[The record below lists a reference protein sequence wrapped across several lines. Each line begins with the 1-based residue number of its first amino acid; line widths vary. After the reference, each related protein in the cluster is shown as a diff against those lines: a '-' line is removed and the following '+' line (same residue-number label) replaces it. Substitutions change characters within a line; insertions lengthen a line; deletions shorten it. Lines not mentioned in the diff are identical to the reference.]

1 MVTKADRQ
9 RHALWADQLEG
20 VLDLWCPFWAPEKL
34 QHVRAEFRDWM
45 LSCDRLGSRGLAS
58 NANYVATALNGAKQG
73 NWTRDASTRAYVFCR
88 EQFFGYAA
96 EAYARRFPIHG
107 PWPEEVDDVPF

>member
-1 MVTKADRQ
+1 MVNKAERQ

-20 VLDLWCPFWAPEKL
+20 VLDLHCPFWAPEKL

-45 LSCDRLGSRGLAS
+45 QACDRAGSGLLTSYAD
-58 NANYVATALNGAKQG
+58 YVAHALHSAKQG
-73 NWTRDASTRAYVFCR
+73 DWTRWAATRSYVMCR